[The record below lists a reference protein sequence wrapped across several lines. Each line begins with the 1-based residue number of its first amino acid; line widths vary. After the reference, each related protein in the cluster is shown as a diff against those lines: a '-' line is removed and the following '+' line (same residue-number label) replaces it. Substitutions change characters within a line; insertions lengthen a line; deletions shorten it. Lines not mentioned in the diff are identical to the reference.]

1 MRGYPDQG
9 LCRHLADQFKS
20 IGWDQG
26 VPFSGRFEPSLFARP
41 RPFRNCSRV
50 HLWQEKQQIEQFGSD
65 YQRA

>member
-9 LCRHLADQFKS
+9 LCRHLAGQFKS

-26 VPFSGRFEPSLFARP
+26 VPLSGRFWPSLFGRL

-50 HLWQEKQQIEQFGSD
+50 HLQQENWRFGELDSD

>member
-9 LCRHLADQFKS
+9 LCRHLAEQFKS

-26 VPFSGRFEPSLFARP
+26 VSLSGRFGPSLFGRL

-50 HLWQEKQQIEQFGSD
+50 HLQQENWRFGELDSD